1 MLEHMKRHHN
11 IDIKRTLMVG
21 DRLDTDILFGNRG
34 GLKTALVLT
43 GVTSKEQVQGCDL
56 SSKPDF
62 IFDSVVDLFSQ

>member
-11 IDIKRTLMVG
+11 LDTKRTLMVG

-43 GVTSKEQVQGCDL
+43 GVTSREQVENCDPSL
-56 SSKPDF
+56 KPDF
-62 IFDSVVDLFSQ
+62 IFDSVVDIFS